1 MEYRKLWISGS
12 PEGSTNQVVG
22 KIRERKGLKA
32 EPYDENY
39 YANL

>member
-1 MEYRKLWISGS
+1 M
-12 PEGSTNQVVG
+12 QVVG